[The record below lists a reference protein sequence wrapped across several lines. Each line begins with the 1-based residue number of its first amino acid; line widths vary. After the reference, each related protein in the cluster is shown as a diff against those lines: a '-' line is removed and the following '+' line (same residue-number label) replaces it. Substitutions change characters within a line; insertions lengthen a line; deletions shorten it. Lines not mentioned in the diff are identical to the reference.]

1 MIGVKKQFEVP
12 VNVDFQVTSKDM
24 SNLIAQLDAAAKQ
37 TNAGT
42 ILASNIAKAL
52 NKVRGQFAEYDQLV
66 SADFIDEAGLRRAN
80 KLQQDF
86 FTTMRAAATEMANA
100 PGKSFLDT
108 PAEIQRLKVISDQ
121 IDQIQLKQK
130 NFTGSKPVGNTE
142 TTTVDYLTA
151 QQQAGQQLLQTIQA
165 LQQQG
170 LQKFDIAKPMSEGLK
185 DLNGELQDTQKNI
198 KKVQQ
203 EIDKTNKTLNGD
215 PTTGKAGLLATR
227 QEKQKALTDAKFD
240 YLIEDRKNKS
250 LVARKQQLEAD
261 KQQAEDIQNNAQSFK
276 NAVARAKVMTQ
287 IDKTYSLSAQT
298 NTLKP
303 KATVNAITKM
313 FEQFVPA
320 GSDYLSTEGQNA
332 FLALFKRAWVGNNS
346 TFGRNLVAGWDDE
359 ATIRAIL
366 GQRLTGDA
374 NSIQSWLVGKLA
386 GPNMQDAFT
395 DEGLARA
402 QALLTAGVEWQDNQK
417 NNISISNDKAALE
430 AYNKRAQQIQQYAAD
445 IKAVEGDIKR
455 SDTKLTTLES
465 KQTNA
470 QAAFDKVDTAV
481 QQAEKDK
488 TANESTLKTL
498 QSFEAALNALIQSLT
513 AMKQKLDNETAT
525 QLKNQEQLL
534 KDQYDAERKN
544 IDEEHRNAG
553 RNINTASNGAQAG
566 AQGAADRQRG
576 ALDAAKQADLEAEQ
590 FRSRMQMTMRRWFG
604 AQTVVN
610 QIRRGIQAAYR
621 DIQNLD
627 KAMTNIAVVTN
638 FSVGDL
644 WGQINDYMAIAKQY
658 GVTTQ
663 GVYEVTQLF
672 YQQGLGTS
680 DVMAATT
687 ETLKM
692 ARIAGISYSAA
703 ADGMTVAI
711 RAFKME
717 MEDAS
722 HVTDVYSKVAAGTA
736 SDTQELIEAM
746 SKTASGAANVGSSF
760 ENTTAMIATMV
771 NVIFII
777 TLPLIA
783 VMLY

>member
-1 MIGVKKQFEVP
+1 MIGVKKQLEVP
-12 VNVDFQVTSKDM
+12 VNVDFQVTSKNM

-52 NKVRGQFAEYDQLV
+52 NKVKGQFAEYDQLV
-66 SADFIDEAGLRRAN
+66 SAGFIDEAGLQRAN

-86 FTTMRAAATEMANA
+86 FTTIRAAATEMANA
-100 PGKSFLDT
+100 PGKSFIDT

-121 IDQIQLKQK
+121 IDAIQLKQK

-151 QQQAGQQLLQTIQA
+151 QQQAGQQLLQTIQS

-170 LQKFDIAKPMSEGLK
+170 LQNFDIAKPMSEGLK
-185 DLNGELQDTQKNI
+185 DLNEELKDTQKNI
-198 KKVQQ
+198 KQVQQ
-203 EIDKTNKTLNGD
+203 DIDKANKTLNGD
-215 PTTGKAGLLATR
+215 PTTGKVGLLATKK
-227 QEKQKALTDAKFD
+227 EKQDALNKAKSAYSTEESNKQALEAK
-240 YLIEDRKNKS
+240 K
-250 LVARKQQLEAD
+250 AQLEAD
-261 KQQAEDIQNNAQSFK
+261 KAQAERVQNEVQSFK
-276 NAVARAKVMTQ
+276 NSVARAKVMTQ

-298 NTLKP
+298 NTLRP

-417 NNISISNDKAALE
+417 NNIGISNDKAALE

-455 SDTKLTTLES
+455 SDTKLTTLDN
-465 KQTNA
+465 KKTTA
-470 QAAFDKVDTAV
+470 QAAFDKVDTQV

-488 TANESTLKTL
+488 TTNESTLKTL

-576 ALDAAKQADLEAEQ
+576 VLDAAQQAQLDADRL
-590 FRSRMQMTMRRWFG
+590 RTNMQYTMRRWFG
-604 AQTVVN
+604 AYTMVN
-610 QIRRGIQAAYR
+610 YIRRGIQAAYR

-672 YQQGLGTS
+672 YQQGLGTP

-736 SDTQELIEAM
+736 SNTQELIEAM